1 MDIRRV
7 LGSRVNRKWDLVRAG
22 KGAEPA
28 YWLGGFGA
36 KRPAG
41 ATGIRFGIIAI
52 DTWQKKASRYDAL
65 VAEKARNAERSR
77 LARWAAGGG
86 SGDRYGSNGEP
97 MLSSPKLAT
106 ADLQVMSKIR
116 ASQPGHLLYAAC
128 ALATAIELQRCWSN
142 PILDS
147 AAIRI
152 DLDDEIRQI
161 AAIAVSIS
169 DAEQALGPKP
179 AGELAKN
186 DEVMSIFTARR
197 GALDER
203 VDLLLERVQTLNRY
217 WENLK
222 NLDNEFDRLEWIR
235 EKSTDD
241 GRDNTIAVE
250 QERQQLTDAAR
261 RTEDLEGVGDAVM
274 QSLIDDA
281 HRIFK
286 LNENN

>member
-1 MDIRRV
+1 MGIRRI

-22 KGAEPA
+22 KDAEPA

-52 DTWQKKASRYDAL
+52 DAWQEKSSRYDAL
-65 VAEKARNAERSR
+65 VAENARNAERSR
-77 LARWAAGGG
+77 LARWATGG

-97 MLSSPKLAT
+97 MLSSPKLNPT
-106 ADLQVMSKIR
+106 DLQVMLKIR
-116 ASQPGHLLYAAC
+116 VSQPGRLLYAAC
-128 ALATAIELQRCWSN
+128 ALATAMELQQCWSN

-147 AAIRI
+147 VAIRI
-152 DLDDEIRQI
+152 DLDGEIRQI
-161 AAIAVSIS
+161 AAIAVSIR
-169 DAEQALGPKP
+169 DAEEALGPKP

-186 DEVMSIFTARR
+186 DEVMSIYNSRR

-203 VDLLLERVQTLNRY
+203 IDLLFERVQTLNRY
-217 WENLK
+217 WDNLK
-222 NLDNEFDRLEWIR
+222 TLDSEFDRLEWIR

-261 RTEDLEGVGDAVM
+261 RTEDLEGVGEAVL

>member
-1 MDIRRV
+1 MEIRRI

-22 KGAEPA
+22 KDAEPA

-41 ATGIRFGIIAI
+41 ATGIRFGVIAI
-52 DTWQKKASRYDAL
+52 DIWQGNASRYDAL
-65 VAEKARNAERSR
+65 VAEKARNAERGR
-77 LARWAAGGG
+77 LARWAAGAG
-86 SGDRYGSNGEP
+86 SGDRYGGNGEP
-97 MLSSPKLAT
+97 MLSSPKLTT
-106 ADLQVMSKIR
+106 ADLQVMGKIR
-116 ASQPGHLLYAAC
+116 ASEPGRLLYAAC

-147 AAIRI
+147 VAIRI

-161 AAIAVSIS
+161 ARTAVSIR
-169 DAEQALGPKP
+169 DAEAALGPKP

-186 DEVMSIFTARR
+186 DEVMSIYSTRR

-203 VDLLLERVQTLNRY
+203 IGLLLERVQTLNRY
-217 WENLK
+217 WDNLK
-222 NLDNEFDRLEWIR
+222 TLDGEFDRLEWIR
-235 EKSTDD
+235 DKSTDD

-250 QERQQLTDAAR
+250 QEHQQLTDAAR
-261 RTEDLEGVGDAVM
+261 RAEDLEGVGGAVL

>member
-1 MDIRRV
+1 MGIRRV

-22 KGAEPA
+22 KDAEPA

-41 ATGIRFGIIAI
+41 ATGIRFGILAI
-52 DTWQKKASRYDAL
+52 DTWQAKASRYDAL

-77 LARWAAGGG
+77 LARWAVGGG
-86 SGDRYGSNGEP
+86 SSDRYGSNGEP

-106 ADLQVMSKIR
+106 ADLQVMGKIR
-116 ASQPGHLLYAAC
+116 ASEPGRLLYAAC

-147 AAIRI
+147 VAIRI

-161 AAIAVSIS
+161 SAIAVSIR
-169 DAEQALGPKP
+169 DAEEALGPKP

-186 DEVMSIFTARR
+186 DEVMSIYDSRR
-197 GALDER
+197 CALDER
-203 VDLLLERVQTLNRY
+203 IDLLLERIQTLNRY
-217 WENLK
+217 WDNLK
-222 NLDNEFDRLEWIR
+222 ALDSEFDRLEWIR
-235 EKSTDD
+235 EQSTDD

-250 QERQQLTDAAR
+250 QERQQLADAAR
-261 RTEDLEGVGDAVM
+261 RTEDLEGVGDAVL
-274 QSLIDDA
+274 QSLIHDA
-281 HRIFK
+281 QRIFK